1 MKISTKSRCGMRI
14 LMDLASNTDKEPVQ
28 VGEISKRQ
36 NISVKYLEQL
46 IRPLQK
52 AQLITSVRGPK
63 GGHMLARKPQHI
75 SFGESIRVLEVHK
88 DADGCFCHEE
98 ECNMM
103 DFCLLNLAWQRA
115 MESFYE
121 ILDGTT
127 IADLAK
133 ESCK

>member
-1 MKISTKSRCGMRI
+1 MRI
-14 LMDLASNTDKEPVQ
+14 LIDLAGNNDGHPVQ
-28 VGEISKRQ
+28 IGEISKRQ

-46 IRPLQK
+46 IRPFQK

-63 GGHMLARKPQHI
+63 GGHMLAREPRRI
-75 SFGESIRVLEVHK
+75 SFGESIRILEERK
-88 DADGCFCHEE
+88 DADACFCHDE

-121 ILDGTT
+121 ILDGAT

-133 ESCK
+133 ECCK

>member
-14 LMDLASNTDKEPVQ
+14 LIDLASNIDNGPVS

-63 GGHMLARKPQHI
+63 GGHMLATKPEHI
-75 SFGESIRVLEVHK
+75 SFGESIRIFEEQK
-88 DADGCFCHEE
+88 DSDACFCHEE
-98 ECNMM
+98 ECKMM

-121 ILDGTT
+121 VLDGTT
-127 IADLAK
+127 LADLA
-133 ESCK
+133 EEHCK